1 MKRLQYVPIIFSLS
15 KALFLSTDII
25 ASGSL
30 LMSSRPPM
38 EELVEVVNLTHPL
51 PRVGYTTKI
60 FLFLQCCGT
69 VIINC
74 GSGFGKVSVS
84 VPAPFPVPDPENI

>member
-1 MKRLQYVPIIFSLS
+1 MAAAKALSLS
-15 KALFLSTDII
+15 IVVI

-51 PRVGYTTKI
+51 TRVGYTT
-60 FLFLQCCGT
+60 LMLCNLNDLLQ
-69 VIINC
+69 
-74 GSGFGKVSVS
+74 FRLRFRLRKVSV
-84 VPAPFPVPDPENI
+84 PVPDPDNI